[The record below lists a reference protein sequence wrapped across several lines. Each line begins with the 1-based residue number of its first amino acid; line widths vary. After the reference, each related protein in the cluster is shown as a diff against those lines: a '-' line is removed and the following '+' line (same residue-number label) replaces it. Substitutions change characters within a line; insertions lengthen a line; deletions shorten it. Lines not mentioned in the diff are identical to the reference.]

1 MYFILKLNKN
11 KLKNVFKKDD
21 MLSVELKFY
30 TDKNIKDIFI
40 KIINVMYRKKMLSK
54 GKQLILSFIDF
65 YSPYQ

>member
-54 GKQLILSFIDF
+54 GKLLIMSFIDF
-65 YSPYQ
+65 YSPDQ

>member
-1 MYFILKLNKN
+1 
-11 KLKNVFKKDD
+11 

-54 GKQLILSFIDF
+54 GKLLIMSFIDF
-65 YSPYQ
+65 YSPDQ